1 MVQLKKFYK
10 PTTNF
15 NSLNGT
21 ININSLSAIR
31 FLNNINLHPLK
42 TLGEISKRLFYNP
55 NFKKVFFKLLF

>member
-42 TLGEISKRLFYNP
+42 TLGL
-55 NFKKVFFKLLF
+55 